1 MTVRKAVEGLWQG
14 LDNLEGMLGVG
25 EKGEMIPGTVPEGSK
40 GFERLMK
47 GGSES
52 EAARLLELKKER
64 EIFLAGRSSPPLHS
78 LRADARYPRADETW
92 PPPSAP

>member
-1 MTVRKAVEGLWQG
+1 
-14 LDNLEGMLGVG
+14 
-25 EKGEMIPGTVPEGSK
+25 VPEGSK

-64 EIFLAGRSSPPLHS
+64 EIFLAGRSSPRCIVCELTLGTRGLTRRGPLPLHS
-78 LRADARYPRADETW
+78 DRSRGQLVAAASVDAGRYVDGRGDAQGQG
-92 PPPSAP
+92 